1 MANISYGRSVKP
13 VVKDNA
19 RTRRHM
25 RRMVEAIEC
34 RKIEAIL
41 ASEQGWE
48 PPERTTKLS
57 RAENHSRRAVSDRVS
72 KAVETETEYHKQIL
86 AGAANYV
93 QHRISSKYQKV
104 CNEAGRQI
112 RAVQKPRRR
121 SIPLV

>member
-1 MANISYGRSVKP
+1 MAIISYGKSVKP

-34 RKIEAIL
+34 RKIEEIL
-41 ASEQGWE
+41 AAELGWG
-48 PPERTTKLS
+48 PTARTTELS
-57 RAENHSRRAVSDRVS
+57 RAENHFRRVLSDRVS
-72 KAVETETEYHKQIL
+72 MAVETKTEYHKQIL
-86 AGAANYV
+86 ASAANYV
-93 QHRISSKYQKV
+93 QHRISRKYQKV

>member
-1 MANISYGRSVKP
+1 MANVSYGRSVKP

-34 RKIEAIL
+34 RKIEEIL
-41 ASEQGWE
+41 ASKLGWE
-48 PPERTTKLS
+48 LLARTTELS
-57 RAENHSRRAVSDRVS
+57 RAENHCRRIVNDRVS

-86 AGAANYV
+86 VGAARYV
-93 QHRISSKYQKV
+93 AHRISSKKQKV
-104 CNEAGRQI
+104 SNKAGRQI

-121 SIPLV
+121 SIPLI

>member
-19 RTRRHM
+19 RTRRHI

-34 RKIEAIL
+34 RKIEEIL
-41 ASEQGWE
+41 AAHLIWE
-48 PPERTTKLS
+48 SPVRSAKV
-57 RAENHSRRAVSDRVS
+57 RRPDISCKHKAADRVS
-72 KAVETETEYHKQIL
+72 KAVETETNYHQQIL
-86 AGAANYV
+86 AGAAKYV
-93 QHRISSKYQKV
+93 EHRINSKYQKV
-104 CNEAGRQI
+104 INEAGRQI